1 MVKYDEVKG
10 FIYGISDDEFEVLLH
25 ISFTLNNFKVEKIR
39 RSSVVAND
47 FLLGLTRVE
56 KRFLRG
62 ERTYNYVAYVDRKRH
77 EVSSK
82 WMADFWLK
90 ASSNEIYLHSTPDKE
105 IEKIFIMSVDK
116 IKRKEIR
123 KDLKENIKFFDGNK
137 FFDFLFNTSPKNT
150 SLLSSLYPNESKKWD
165 EMNKSKQKD
174 FCENTGVD
182 YMEFQRLW
190 KYPIGAQ
197 SKLIIA
203 LQDSG
208 NSGKDRMARREQE
221 ERERQERREQEER
234 ERQERSRESTSSSES
249 TLKKYYDVLEV
260 DENATASEIKN
271 AYRNWIK
278 FYHPD
283 KFESKSPEDKERAMA
298 KAKKMTVAYEELQKA
313 GKV

>member
-105 IEKIFIMSVDK
+105 IEKIKNPKSF
-116 IKRKEIR
+116 KRQSQLYEYSEEKEI
-123 KDLKENIKFFDGNK
+123 KKIIENNIYEKYQSPHNK
-137 FFDFLFNTSPKNT
+137 IT
-150 SLLSSLYPNESKKWD
+150 
-165 EMNKSKQKD
+165 
-174 FCENTGVD
+174 
-182 YMEFQRLW
+182 
-190 KYPIGAQ
+190 
-197 SKLIIA
+197 KL
-203 LQDSG
+203 
-208 NSGKDRMARREQE
+208 
-221 ERERQERREQEER
+221 
-234 ERQERSRESTSSSES
+234 
-249 TLKKYYDVLEV
+249 LKKKKGYAFGVKV
-260 DENATASEIKN
+260 RITA
-271 AYRNWIK
+271 
-278 FYHPD
+278 
-283 KFESKSPEDKERAMA
+283 
-298 KAKKMTVAYEELQKA
+298 
-313 GKV
+313 